1 MASDQLLYC
10 FLPGIEVQQPV
21 RLLRSGQ
28 RFVHEPEP
36 PGCVAQCGAV
46 VDRMSFDSG
55 TGGSIMRADAN
66 QGALDMAADVQ

>member
-10 FLPGIEVQQPV
+10 FLPGIEVQPV
-21 RLLRSGQ
+21 RLLPSGQ

-66 QGALDMAADVQ
+66 QGARMAADVQ